1 MEKNK
6 ENHTYIFKENRFT
19 NQNFENRFDSISYQM
34 ILINVAFSAI
44 NRKIKRE

>member
-19 NQNFENRFDSISYQM
+19 NQNFENRFDQLPNN
-34 ILINVAFSAI
+34 LINVAI
-44 NRKIKRE
+44 ELEVRKMK